1 MVYAVIQKQ
10 RPEMLKTIC
19 KKDECYHFYFF
30 VVVVVTEGNNAGRRE
45 VFKIRPTS
53 SCYSQKGELQ
63 NVRLSISNILLLQ

>member
-1 MVYAVIQKQ
+1 
-10 RPEMLKTIC
+10 MLKTIC
-19 KKDECYHFYFF
+19 KKDECYHFYV
-30 VVVVVTEGNNAGRRE
+30 VVVVVTKGNNAGRRE